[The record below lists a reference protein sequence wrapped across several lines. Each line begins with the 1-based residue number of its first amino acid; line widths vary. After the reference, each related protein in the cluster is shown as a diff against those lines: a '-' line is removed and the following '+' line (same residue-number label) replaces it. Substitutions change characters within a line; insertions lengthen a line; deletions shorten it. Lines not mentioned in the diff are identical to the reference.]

1 VTISARY
8 FGAVLTAA
16 LLAGRATAQ
25 DLSPPGPSSALS
37 PADLTLPMLDSG
49 PSLAQPQSED
59 FAQPTL
65 SPAMETDAHAG
76 FHYGD
81 PAPYDLWQNY
91 PAPIES
97 TGTWLRRGFWY
108 AEVDAVA
115 WNRMWNRDGQWFA
128 ADDIDV
134 QSPTFF
140 LQRLTLLTT
149 NRIMI
154 LDGAQ
159 PGRDASVRATLGH
172 FLFRDQRNRD
182 HTAEFT
188 AFGGGD
194 WTQNRIISSIDQF
207 GLFVPFQ
214 VDGQNRSFDASS
226 RQTMDYASHYSSFEL
241 NYRLKQRMG
250 HDQLVMDP
258 EGCWHRAASTGFTWD
273 YLAGVRFL
281 DMTDILDWRAEDM
294 LQAGLDG
301 IYQIRTNNSM
311 FGYQMGS
318 GCTFETSRWSIG
330 VNGKGGVYVNHAKGH
345 SVLNYTSAGDDADD
359 FDLRMGNDELSFVG
373 EAHLTGKWHLTPNFS
388 LRASYEM
395 MYLTAV
401 ALAPHQAT
409 FIPEFAALA
418 TTGDPFYHGASFGV
432 EGYW

>member
-1 VTISARY
+1 MTISARY

-16 LLAGRATAQ
+16 LLAGGATAQ
-25 DLSPPGPSSALS
+25 DLLLS
-37 PADLTLPMLDSG
+37 GQGESFGPADLTLPTLDG
-49 PSLAQPQSED
+49 GQSLVMPKSAD
-59 FAQPTL
+59 ANQPTE
-65 SPAMETDAHAG
+65 AAQMHGDAHEG

-81 PAPYDLWQNY
+81 PNPYDLWQHY

-108 AEVDAVA
+108 AEADAVV

-134 QSPTFF
+134 QQPTFF
-140 LQRLTLLTT
+140 LQRLGLQST
-149 NRIMI
+149 NRVLI
-154 LDGAQ
+154 LDGGQ

-194 WTQNRIISSIDQF
+194 WTQNRIISSIDDF

-214 VDGQNRSFDASS
+214 VDGENRSFDGSS
-226 RQTMDYASHYSSFEL
+226 RQTMDYSSHYSSFEV
-241 NYRLKQRMG
+241 NYRVKQRMG
-250 HDQLVMDP
+250 KDQLVMDP
-258 EGCWHRAASTGFTWD
+258 EGCWHRAAASGFSWD
-273 YLAGVRFL
+273 YLVGLRLL
-281 DMTDILDWRAEDM
+281 DMRDILDWRAENMFAPDI
-294 LQAGLDG
+294 DG
-301 IYQIRTNNSM
+301 IYQIRTDNDM
-311 FGYQMGS
+311 FGFQMGT
-318 GCTFETSRWSIG
+318 GCTFDTSRWSVG
-330 VNGKGGVYVNHAKGH
+330 VNGKGGVYLNHAKGR
-345 SVLNYTSAGDDADD
+345 SFLNYTAADDDEQD
-359 FDLRMGNDELSFVG
+359 FDLHMGDNALSFIG
-373 EAHLTGKWHLTPNFS
+373 EAHLIGKWHLTPNFS

-395 MYLTAV
+395 MLLTST